1 MAEVKILAE
10 GYAVKIKRGWIASS
24 TCTLIKDGKTKI
36 VADPGANKKLLIS
49 RLKKEKLKPSDI
61 NYIFLTHYHLDHILQ
76 ASLFAKA
83 KILDGSTIYEDDKE
97 FEYSGEIPGTSISVM
112 KTPGHADEHCSL
124 VVKTEKGK
132 VVVAGDN
139 FWWTRGEKQTLDVNR
154 EDIFANNMEKLKESR
169 KKILNIADYIIP
181 GHGKMLKVR

>member
-1 MAEVKILAE
+1 MVEVKILAE

-61 NYIFLTHYHLDHILQ
+61 NYIFLTHYHLDPILQ

-83 KILDGSTIYEDDKE
+83 KILVSSTIFEDGMD
-97 FEYSGEIPGTSISVM
+97 FDFSGEISG
-112 KTPGHADEHCSL
+112 L
-124 VVKTEKGK
+124 VST
-132 VVVAGDN
+132 
-139 FWWTRGEKQTLDVNR
+139 
-154 EDIFANNMEKLKESR
+154 
-169 KKILNIADYIIP
+169 
-181 GHGKMLKVR
+181 